1 MPLFAQFP
9 FIYDDDE
16 LMKNTLSIKHSLLS
30 SSIRPKNMQSKNPMC
45 HFKHRHDLE
54 VCKQRKRYQSAIVE
68 RRQGKWYL

>member
-16 LMKNTLSIKHSLLS
+16 LMENTLSIKHSL
-30 SSIRPKNMQSKNPMC
+30 NPMC